1 MLSLD
6 KLSIK
11 GFKSFVEPTDFE
23 VKNGLTGI
31 VGPNG
36 CGKSNIVEAIR
47 FGLGEVSAKQLRGKE
62 IDDLIFNGTDTRPS
76 WNLAE
81 VGLFINLDGS
91 ELENKYQSKQIE
103 ISRKIHRGE
112 GSSSYINGKEVRL
125 KDIQLLFADAS
136 TSARSTSIVSQ
147 GRIGAITQAKPED
160 RKMVLEEAAG
170 ILGLQSRR
178 HDSELRLKGAN
189 NNLLRVEDVIKTY
202 EEQLAVLKKQ
212 SKEAERFRNIS
223 SLIKNAEASVFYV
236 KRNNLQK
243 IIKTLNE
250 DKNKIQIRLAEF
262 QGDVSLKD
270 QAYEDLK
277 VRIPPMREK
286 SYSLNSE
293 LERLN
298 MTVDNLKQEELR
310 FEEHKVN
317 LEHRVNQLE
326 TDLGVEDQQHK
337 ETNIKI
343 TEINKEIEELS
354 SKDFDS
360 VSDNNIGQSDKSLL
374 NNISFDK
381 KYENAVAAIFGKEL
395 LASLDKDEVFYWTEN
410 ILNVQNASFSFECK
424 LASDL
429 IKSPQRIINKL
440 NNVAI
445 VENKVEGHENHKN
458 LKVGQ
463 AIVDIEGNLWRWDG
477 LFISSS
483 YESNISSILSELKE
497 KRLNDLKKQ
506 VVEWQRILEI
516 TDQKIHDLKERI
528 KTAKEELEISQNNPG
543 DIDSK
548 RQFLLNK
555 IKELDEE
562 KKLFDNQLQEQENL
576 LETLSKD
583 LRNKEQN
590 YSVVK
595 EELIRKE
602 SEISNYT
609 NNLNQLA
616 LSCREK
622 INVDLMNLENE
633 IEKFKKDEELESAE
647 KRVIRLVSE
656 RERIGAVNLLAEDE
670 YSKLREKVNETIKD
684 KNEIQESIEKLH
696 EAINKIN
703 KEGVSRLRDAFK
715 IVNENFERLFTKL
728 FGGGKAYLKLI
739 QNDEDPLNSG
749 LEIFASP
756 PGKKM
761 QNITLLSGG
770 EQALTAISLLFAVFI
785 ANPSPFCILDEVDAP
800 LDDNNV
806 DRFCS
811 MVEEIQ
817 KKVQTKFI
825 VITHNRMTM
834 SRVDR
839 LYGVTMPEEGVS
851 QIVSVELEEA
861 VKFAADAE

>member
-23 VKNGLTGI
+23 IKNGLTGI

-62 IDDLIFNGTDTRPS
+62 IDDLIFNGTDNRPS
-76 WNLAE
+76 WNIAE
-81 VGLFINLDGS
+81 VGLFVNIEGS
-91 ELENKYQSKQIE
+91 DLENKFESKQLE
-103 ISRKIHRGE
+103 IARKIWRGE
-112 GSSSYINGKEVRL
+112 GTNSFINGKEVRL

-178 HDSELRLKGAN
+178 HDAELRLKGAN
-189 NNLLRVEDVIKTY
+189 NNLLRVEDVIETY
-202 EEQLAVLKKQ
+202 EEQLAILKKQ
-212 SKEAERFRNIS
+212 AKEAERFRNIS
-223 SLIKNAEASVFYV
+223 TLIKNAEASVFFV
-236 KRNNLQK
+236 KRNDLQL
-243 IIKTLNE
+243 IIEKLNE
-250 DKNKIQIRLAEF
+250 EKDKIKIKLADF
-262 QGDVSLKD
+262 QGDVSIQD

-277 VRIPPMREK
+277 VKIPPMREK

-293 LERLN
+293 LDRLN
-298 MTVDNLKQEELR
+298 MTVENLKQEELR
-310 FEEHKVN
+310 FEEHKIN
-317 LEHRVNQLE
+317 LEHRVKQLNQ
-326 TDLGVEDQQHK
+326 DLQIEQKQFED
-337 ETNIKI
+337 TNNKIKTI
-343 TEINKEIEELS
+343 KKDIEDLS
-354 SKDFDS
+354 SKEFEAENR
-360 VSDNNIGQSDKSLL
+360 DNPINQSDKSLL

-395 LASLDKDEVFYWTEN
+395 LASLEPDDIYYWSEHLGEN
-410 ILNVQNASFSFECK
+410 VTKKFNFNCE
-424 LASDL
+424 LASNV
-429 IKSPQRIINKL
+429 IKAPNQVINKL
-440 NNVAI
+440 ENVAI
-445 VENKVEGHENHKN
+445 VSTKKEGTENHSKIDI
-458 LKVGQ
+458 GQ
-463 AIVDIEGNLWRWDG
+463 AIVDLEGNLWRWDG

-483 YESNISSILSELKE
+483 YEANISTILSELKE

-506 VVEWQRILEI
+506 IIEWERILEV
-516 TDQKIHDLKERI
+516 TNQKTEDLNQRI
-528 KTAKEELEISQNNPG
+528 KTTKEELEVSENNPG

-555 IKELDEE
+555 INQLDGE
-562 KKLFDNQLQEQENL
+562 KKLFDNELQEQENL
-576 LETLSKD
+576 LEKLSKE
-583 LRNKEQN
+583 LRSKEQN

-602 SEISNYT
+602 SEISNYS
-609 NNLNQLA
+609 NNLAQLTQ
-616 LSCREK
+616 SCREK
-622 INVDLMNLENE
+622 INVDLLNLENE
-633 IEKFKKDEELESAE
+633 VEKFKKDEDLETAE
-647 KRVIRLVSE
+647 KRVLRLNAE

-670 YSKLREKVNETIKD
+670 YVKLREKVDETIKD

-703 KEGVSRLRDAFK
+703 KEGVTRLKDAFK

-770 EQALTAISLLFAVFI
+770 EQALTAISLLFAVFM

-811 MVEEIQ
+811 MVEEISE
-817 KKVQTKFI
+817 KVQTKFI
-825 VITHNRMTM
+825 IITHNRMTM

-839 LYGVTMPEEGVS
+839 LYGVTMPEEGIS

-861 VKFAADAE
+861 VKYAE

>member
-23 VKNGLTGI
+23 IKNGLTGI

-36 CGKSNIVEAIR
+36 CGKSNIVEAVR

-62 IDDLIFNGTDTRPS
+62 IDDLIFNGTDSRPS
-76 WNLAE
+76 WNIAE
-81 VGLFINLDGS
+81 VGLFVNIEGS
-91 ELENKYQSKQIE
+91 DLENKFESKQLE
-103 ISRKIHRGE
+103 IARKIWRGE
-112 GSSSYINGKEVRL
+112 GTNSFINGKEVRL

-178 HDSELRLKGAN
+178 HDAELRLKGAN
-189 NNLLRVEDVIKTY
+189 NNLLRVEDVIETY
-202 EEQLAVLKKQ
+202 EEQLAILKKQ
-212 SKEAERFRNIS
+212 AKEAERFRNIS
-223 SLIKNAEASVFYV
+223 TLIKNAEASVFFV
-236 KRNNLQK
+236 KRNDLQL
-243 IIKTLNE
+243 IIEKLNE
-250 DKNKIQIRLAEF
+250 EKDKIKIKLADF
-262 QGDVSLKD
+262 QGDVSIQD

-277 VRIPPMREK
+277 VKIPPMREK

-293 LERLN
+293 LDRLN
-298 MTVDNLKQEELR
+298 MTVENLKQEELR
-310 FEEHKVN
+310 FEEHKIN
-317 LEHRVNQLE
+317 LEHRVKQLNQ
-326 TDLGVEDQQHK
+326 DLQIEQKQFED
-337 ETNIKI
+337 TNNKIKTI
-343 TEINKEIEELS
+343 KKDIEDLS
-354 SKDFDS
+354 SKKFEAENR
-360 VSDNNIGQSDKSLL
+360 DNPINQSDKSLL

-395 LASLDKDEVFYWTEN
+395 LASLEPDDIYYWSEYLGEN
-410 ILNVQNASFSFECK
+410 VTKKFNFNCE
-424 LASDL
+424 LASNV
-429 IKSPQRIINKL
+429 IKAPNQVINKL
-440 NNVAI
+440 ENVAI
-445 VENKVEGHENHKN
+445 VSTKKEGTENHSKIDI
-458 LKVGQ
+458 GQ
-463 AIVDIEGNLWRWDG
+463 AIVDLEGNLWRWDG

-483 YESNISSILSELKE
+483 YEANISTILSELKE

-506 VVEWQRILEI
+506 IIEWERILEV
-516 TDQKIHDLKERI
+516 TNQKTEDLNQRI
-528 KTAKEELEISQNNPG
+528 KTTKEELEVSENNPG

-555 IKELDEE
+555 INQLDGE
-562 KKLFDNQLQEQENL
+562 KKLFDNELQEQENL
-576 LETLSKD
+576 LEKLSKD
-583 LRNKEQN
+583 LRSKEQN

-602 SEISNYT
+602 SEISNYS
-609 NNLNQLA
+609 NNLAQLTQ
-616 LSCREK
+616 SCREK
-622 INVDLMNLENE
+622 INVDLLNLENE
-633 IEKFKKDEELESAE
+633 VEKFKKDEDLETAE
-647 KRVIRLVSE
+647 KRVSRLNAE

-670 YSKLREKVNETIKD
+670 YVKLREKVDETIKD

-703 KEGVSRLRDAFK
+703 KEGVTRLKDAFK

-770 EQALTAISLLFAVFI
+770 EQALTAISLLFAVFM

-811 MVEEIQ
+811 MVEEISE
-817 KKVQTKFI
+817 KVQTKFI
-825 VITHNRMTM
+825 IITHNRMTM

-839 LYGVTMPEEGVS
+839 LYGVTMPEEGIS

-861 VKFAADAE
+861 VKYAE

>member
-6 KLSIK
+6 KLLIK
-11 GFKSFVEPTDFE
+11 GFKSFVEPTEFE
-23 VKNGLTGI
+23 VKSGLTGI

-62 IDDLIFNGTDTRPS
+62 IDDLIFNGTDSRPS

-81 VGLFINLDGS
+81 VGLFVNLEGS
-91 ELENKYQSKQIE
+91 DLENKFQSKQLD
-103 ISRKIHRGE
+103 ISRKIYRGE
-112 GSSSYINGKEVRL
+112 GSSSFINGKEVRL

-178 HDSELRLKGAN
+178 HDSELRLKAAN
-189 NNLLRVEDVIKTY
+189 NNLLRVEDVISTY
-202 EEQLAVLKKQ
+202 EEQLSILKKQ

-223 SLIKNAEASVFYV
+223 TLIKNAEASVFFV
-236 KRNNLQK
+236 KRNVIQNTIESLEQEK
-243 IIKTLNE
+243 RTIEIK
-250 DKNKIQIRLAEF
+250 LAKF
-262 QGDVSLKD
+262 QGDVSSQD

-277 VRIPPMREK
+277 VKIPPMREK

-298 MTVDNLKQEELR
+298 MTVENLKQEELR
-310 FEEHKVN
+310 FEEHKTN
-317 LEHRVNQLE
+317 LERRVEQLE
-326 TDLGVEDQQHK
+326 NDLSIEKKQYDETDK
-337 ETNIKI
+337 KI
-343 TEINKEIEELS
+343 NEINKEIEDLS
-354 SKDFDS
+354 SKDFEKSNDKS
-360 VSDNNIGQSDKSLL
+360 VGQSDRSLI

-381 KYENAVAAIFGKEL
+381 KYENVVAAIFGKEL
-395 LASLDKDEVFYWTEN
+395 LASLDKDDIFYWS
-410 ILNVQNASFSFECK
+410 NVIGETPSSSFSFKCE
-424 LASDL
+424 LASKA
-429 IKSPQRIINKL
+429 IKAPDRVLNKL
-440 NNVAI
+440 NNIAI
-445 VENKVEGHENHKN
+445 VEKEEEGYANHQSLN
-458 LKVGQ
+458 PGQ
-463 AIVDIEGNLWRWDG
+463 AIVDLDGNLWRWDG
-477 LFISSS
+477 LFISSA
-483 YESNISSILSELKE
+483 YEANISSILAELKE
-497 KRLNDLKKQ
+497 KRLNDLKNQ
-506 VVEWQRILEI
+506 QIEWQRILEL
-516 TDQKIHDLKERI
+516 TNQKLIDLNDRI
-528 KTAKEELEISQNNPG
+528 KTAKEELEISETNPG

-555 IKELDEE
+555 INVLENE
-562 KKLFDNQLQEQENL
+562 KKLYDNELQEKENL
-576 LETLSKD
+576 LEELSKE

-590 YSVVK
+590 FSIVK

-609 NNLNQLA
+609 HNLNQLIQ
-616 LSCREK
+616 LCREK
-622 INVDLMNLENE
+622 INVDLLNLENE
-633 IEKFKKDEELESAE
+633 VEKFKKDEDLETAE
-647 KRVIRLVSE
+647 KRVLRLVAE

-670 YSKLREKVNETIKD
+670 YTKLREKVDETIKD

-696 EAINKIN
+696 DAINKIN
-703 KEGVSRLRDAFK
+703 KEGVSRLKDAFHV
-715 IVNENFERLFTKL
+715 VNENFERLFTKL

-811 MVEEIQ
+811 MVEEISQ
-817 KKVQTKFI
+817 KVLTKFI
-825 VITHNRMTM
+825 IITHNRMTM

-861 VKFAADAE
+861 IQYAE

>member
-11 GFKSFVEPTDFE
+11 GFKSFVEPTEFE
-23 VKNGLTGI
+23 IKTGLTGI

-62 IDDLIFNGTDTRPS
+62 IDDLIFNGTDNRPS

-81 VGLFINLDGS
+81 VGLFVNIDGS
-91 ELENKYQSKQIE
+91 DLENKFESKSLE
-103 ISRKIHRGE
+103 IARKIWRGE
-112 GSSSYINGKEVRL
+112 GTNSYINGKEVRL

-178 HDSELRLKGAN
+178 HDSELRLKAAT

-223 SLIKNAEASVFYV
+223 TLIKNAEASVFFV
-236 KRNNLQK
+236 KRNQIQTILQK
-243 IIKTLNE
+243 LENEKNEIKI
-250 DKNKIQIRLAEF
+250 KLADF
-262 QGDVSLKD
+262 QGDVSSQD
-270 QAYEDLK
+270 QAFEDLK
-277 VRIPPMREK
+277 VKIPPMREK

-293 LERLN
+293 LDRLN
-298 MTVDNLKQEELR
+298 MTVENLKQEELR
-310 FEEHKVN
+310 FEEHKTN
-317 LEHRVNQLE
+317 LEHRVKQLQQ
-326 TDLGVEDQQHK
+326 DLEVENKQNNDTKAKIQ
-337 ETNIKI
+337 EITN
-343 TEINKEIEELS
+343 EINDLS

-360 VSDNNIGQSDKSLL
+360 NPEKTIGQSDRSLL
-374 NNISFDK
+374 NNISFEK
-381 KYENAVAAIFGKEL
+381 EYENSVAAIFGKEL
-395 LASLDKDEVFYWTEN
+395 LASLDKDEVFYWSEN
-410 ILNVQNASFSFECK
+410 IVKEVKSSFDFPCIVASEI
-424 LASDL
+424 
-429 IKSPQRIINKL
+429 IKAPDRISNKL
-440 NNVAI
+440 KNVAI
-445 VENKVEGHENHKN
+445 IEDLSKGYEFHKN
-458 LKVGQ
+458 LKPGQ
-463 AIVDIEGNLWRWDG
+463 AIVDKEGNLWRWDG
-477 LFISSS
+477 LFVSSS
-483 YESNISSILSELKE
+483 YEANISSILSELKE

-506 VVEWQRILEI
+506 ILEWERISEI
-516 TDQKIHDLKERI
+516 TVQKINDLNDRI
-528 KTAKEELEISQNNPG
+528 KTAKEELDISQNNPG

-555 IKELDEE
+555 IKELEEE
-562 KKLFDNQLQEQENL
+562 KKLFDNELQEKENL
-576 LETLSKD
+576 LEQLSKE

-590 YSVVK
+590 FSVVK
-595 EELIRKE
+595 EDLIRKE
-602 SEISNYT
+602 SEISNFN
-609 NNLNQLA
+609 NNLQQLIN
-616 LSCREK
+616 LCREK
-622 INVDLMNLENE
+622 INVDLLNLENE
-633 IEKFKKDEELESAE
+633 IEKLKKDEDLETAE
-647 KRVIRLVSE
+647 KRVMRLVAE

-670 YSKLREKVNETIKD
+670 YTKLREKVNDTIKD

-696 EAINKIN
+696 DAINKIN
-703 KEGVSRLRDAFK
+703 KEGVSRLRDAFQ

-728 FGGGKAYLKLI
+728 FGGGKAYLKLV

-811 MVEEIQ
+811 MVEEISQ
-817 KKVQTKFI
+817 KVQTKFI
-825 VITHNRMTM
+825 IITHNRMTM

-861 VKFAADAE
+861 IQYAE

>member
-11 GFKSFVEPTDFE
+11 GFKSFVEPTEFE
-23 VKNGLTGI
+23 IKSGLTGI

-62 IDDLIFNGTDTRPS
+62 IDDLIFNGTDNRPS

-81 VGLFINLDGS
+81 VGLFVNIDGS
-91 ELENKYQSKQIE
+91 DLENKFESKSLE
-103 ISRKIHRGE
+103 IARKIWRGE
-112 GSSSYINGKEVRL
+112 GTNSYINGKEVRL

-178 HDSELRLKGAN
+178 HDSELRLKAAT

-202 EEQLAVLKKQ
+202 EEQLAILKKQ

-223 SLIKNAEASVFYV
+223 TLIKNAEASVFFV
-236 KRNNLQK
+236 KRNQIQTILQK
-243 IIKTLNE
+243 LENEKNEIKI
-250 DKNKIQIRLAEF
+250 KLADF
-262 QGDVSLKD
+262 QGDVSSQD
-270 QAYEDLK
+270 QAFEDLK
-277 VRIPPMREK
+277 VKIPPMREK

-293 LERLN
+293 LDRLN
-298 MTVDNLKQEELR
+298 MTVENLKQEELR
-310 FEEHKVN
+310 FEEHKTN
-317 LEHRVNQLE
+317 LEHRVKQLQQ
-326 TDLGVEDQQHK
+326 DLEVENKQNNDTKAKIQ
-337 ETNIKI
+337 EITN
-343 TEINKEIEELS
+343 EINDLS

-360 VSDNNIGQSDKSLL
+360 NPEKTIGQSDRSLL
-374 NNISFDK
+374 NNISFEK
-381 KYENAVAAIFGKEL
+381 EYENSVAAIFGKEL
-395 LASLDKDEVFYWTEN
+395 LASLDKDEVFYWSEN
-410 ILNVQNASFSFECK
+410 IVEEVKSSFDFPCIVASEI
-424 LASDL
+424 
-429 IKSPQRIINKL
+429 IKAPDRISNKL
-440 NNVAI
+440 KNVAI
-445 VENKVEGHENHKN
+445 IEDLSKGYEFHKN
-458 LKVGQ
+458 LKPGQ
-463 AIVDIEGNLWRWDG
+463 AIVDKEGNLWRWDG
-477 LFISSS
+477 LFVSSS
-483 YESNISSILSELKE
+483 YEANISSILSELKE

-506 VVEWQRILEI
+506 ILEWERISEI
-516 TDQKIHDLKERI
+516 TVQKINDLNDRI
-528 KTAKEELEISQNNPG
+528 KTAKEELDISQNNPG

-555 IKELDEE
+555 IKELEEE
-562 KKLFDNQLQEQENL
+562 KKLFDNELQEKENL
-576 LETLSKD
+576 LEQLSKE

-590 YSVVK
+590 FSVVK
-595 EELIRKE
+595 EDLIRKE
-602 SEISNYT
+602 SEISNFN
-609 NNLNQLA
+609 NNLQQLIN
-616 LSCREK
+616 LCREK
-622 INVDLMNLENE
+622 INVDLLNLENE
-633 IEKFKKDEELESAE
+633 IEKLKKDEDLETAE
-647 KRVIRLVSE
+647 KRVMRLVAE

-670 YSKLREKVNETIKD
+670 YTKLREKVNDTIKD

-696 EAINKIN
+696 DAINKIN
-703 KEGVSRLRDAFK
+703 KEGVSRLRDAFQ

-728 FGGGKAYLKLI
+728 FGGGKAYLKLV

-811 MVEEIQ
+811 MVEEISQ
-817 KKVQTKFI
+817 KVQTKFI
-825 VITHNRMTM
+825 IITHNRMTM

-861 VKFAADAE
+861 IQYAE

>member
-23 VKNGLTGI
+23 IKNGLTGI

-62 IDDLIFNGTDTRPS
+62 IDDLIFNGTDNRPS
-76 WNLAE
+76 WNIAE
-81 VGLFINLDGS
+81 VGLFVNIEGS
-91 ELENKYQSKQIE
+91 DLENKFESKQLE
-103 ISRKIHRGE
+103 IARKIWRGE
-112 GSSSYINGKEVRL
+112 GTNSFINGKEVRL

-178 HDSELRLKGAN
+178 HDAELRLKGAN
-189 NNLLRVEDVIKTY
+189 NNLLRVEDVIETY
-202 EEQLAVLKKQ
+202 EEQLAILKKQ
-212 SKEAERFRNIS
+212 AKEAERFRNIS
-223 SLIKNAEASVFYV
+223 TLIKNAEASVFFV
-236 KRNNLQK
+236 KRNDLQL
-243 IIKTLNE
+243 IIEKLNE
-250 DKNKIQIRLAEF
+250 EKDKIKIKLADF
-262 QGDVSLKD
+262 QGDVSIQD

-277 VRIPPMREK
+277 VKIPPMREK

-293 LERLN
+293 LDRLN
-298 MTVDNLKQEELR
+298 MTVENLKQEELR
-310 FEEHKVN
+310 FEEHKIN
-317 LEHRVNQLE
+317 LEHRVKQLNQ
-326 TDLGVEDQQHK
+326 DLQIEQKQFED
-337 ETNIKI
+337 TNNKIKTI
-343 TEINKEIEELS
+343 KKDIEDLS
-354 SKDFDS
+354 SKEFEAENR
-360 VSDNNIGQSDKSLL
+360 DNPINQSDKSLL

-395 LASLDKDEVFYWTEN
+395 LASLEPDDIYYWSEYLGEN
-410 ILNVQNASFSFECK
+410 VTKKFNFNCE
-424 LASDL
+424 LASNV
-429 IKSPQRIINKL
+429 IKAPNQVINKL
-440 NNVAI
+440 ENVAI
-445 VENKVEGHENHKN
+445 VSTKKEGTENHSKIDI
-458 LKVGQ
+458 GQ
-463 AIVDIEGNLWRWDG
+463 AIVDLEGNLWRWDG

-483 YESNISSILSELKE
+483 YEANISTILSELKE

-506 VVEWQRILEI
+506 IIEWERILEV
-516 TDQKIHDLKERI
+516 TNQKTEDLNQRI
-528 KTAKEELEISQNNPG
+528 KTTKEELEVSENNPG

-555 IKELDEE
+555 INQLDGE
-562 KKLFDNQLQEQENL
+562 KKLYDNELQEQENL
-576 LETLSKD
+576 LEKLSKE
-583 LRNKEQN
+583 LRSKEQN

-602 SEISNYT
+602 SEISNYS
-609 NNLNQLA
+609 NNLAQLTQ
-616 LSCREK
+616 SCREK
-622 INVDLMNLENE
+622 INVDLLNLENE
-633 IEKFKKDEELESAE
+633 VEKFKKDEDLETAE
-647 KRVIRLVSE
+647 KRVSRLNAE

-670 YSKLREKVNETIKD
+670 YVKLREKVDETIKD

-703 KEGVSRLRDAFK
+703 KEGVTRLKDAFK

-770 EQALTAISLLFAVFI
+770 EQALTAISLLFAVFM

-811 MVEEIQ
+811 MVEEISE
-817 KKVQTKFI
+817 KVQTKFI
-825 VITHNRMTM
+825 IITHNRMTM

-839 LYGVTMPEEGVS
+839 LYGVTMPEEGIS

-861 VKFAADAE
+861 VKYAE

>member
-23 VKNGLTGI
+23 IKNGLTGI

-62 IDDLIFNGTDTRPS
+62 IDDLIFNGTDSRPS
-76 WNLAE
+76 WNIAE
-81 VGLFINLDGS
+81 VGLFVNIEGS
-91 ELENKYQSKQIE
+91 DLENKFESKQLE
-103 ISRKIHRGE
+103 IARKIWRGE
-112 GSSSYINGKEVRL
+112 GTNSFINGKEVRL

-178 HDSELRLKGAN
+178 HDAELRLKGAN
-189 NNLLRVEDVIKTY
+189 NNLLRVEDVIETY
-202 EEQLAVLKKQ
+202 EEQLAILKKQ
-212 SKEAERFRNIS
+212 AKEAERFRNIS
-223 SLIKNAEASVFYV
+223 TLIKNAEASVFFV
-236 KRNNLQK
+236 KRNDLQL
-243 IIKTLNE
+243 IIEKLNE
-250 DKNKIQIRLAEF
+250 EKDKIKIKIADF
-262 QGDVSLKD
+262 QGDVSIQD

-277 VRIPPMREK
+277 VKIPPMREK

-293 LERLN
+293 LDRLN
-298 MTVDNLKQEELR
+298 MTVENLKQEELR
-310 FEEHKVN
+310 FEEHKIN
-317 LEHRVNQLE
+317 LEHRVKQLNQ
-326 TDLGVEDQQHK
+326 DLQIEQKQFED
-337 ETNIKI
+337 TNNKIKTI
-343 TEINKEIEELS
+343 KKDIEDLS
-354 SKDFDS
+354 SKEFEAENR
-360 VSDNNIGQSDKSLL
+360 DNPINQSDKSLL

-395 LASLDKDEVFYWTEN
+395 LASLEPDDIYYWSEYLGEN
-410 ILNVQNASFSFECK
+410 VTKKFNFNCE
-424 LASDL
+424 LASNV
-429 IKSPQRIINKL
+429 IKAPNQVINKL
-440 NNVAI
+440 ENVAI
-445 VENKVEGHENHKN
+445 VSTKKEGTENHSN
-458 LKVGQ
+458 IDVGQ
-463 AIVDIEGNLWRWDG
+463 AIVDLEGNLWRWDG

-483 YESNISSILSELKE
+483 YEANISTILSELKE

-506 VVEWQRILEI
+506 IIEWERILEV
-516 TDQKIHDLKERI
+516 TNQKTEDLNQRI
-528 KTAKEELEISQNNPG
+528 KTTKEELEVSENNPG

-555 IKELDEE
+555 INQLDGE
-562 KKLFDNQLQEQENL
+562 KKLFDNELQEQENL
-576 LETLSKD
+576 LEKLSKE
-583 LRNKEQN
+583 LRSKEQN

-602 SEISNYT
+602 SEISNYS
-609 NNLNQLA
+609 NNLAQLTQ
-616 LSCREK
+616 SCREK
-622 INVDLMNLENE
+622 INVDLLNLENE
-633 IEKFKKDEELESAE
+633 VEKFKKDEDLETAE
-647 KRVIRLVSE
+647 KRVLRLNAE

-670 YSKLREKVNETIKD
+670 YVKLREKVDETIKD

-703 KEGVSRLRDAFK
+703 KEGVTRLKDAFK

-770 EQALTAISLLFAVFI
+770 EQALTAISLLFAVFM

-811 MVEEIQ
+811 MVEEISE
-817 KKVQTKFI
+817 KVQTKFI
-825 VITHNRMTM
+825 IITHNRMTM

-839 LYGVTMPEEGVS
+839 LYGVTMPEEGIS

-861 VKFAADAE
+861 VKYAE

>member
-11 GFKSFVEPTDFE
+11 GFKSFVEPTEFE
-23 VKNGLTGI
+23 IKTGLTGI

-62 IDDLIFNGTDTRPS
+62 IDDLIFNGTDNRPS

-81 VGLFINLDGS
+81 VGLFVNIDGS
-91 ELENKYQSKQIE
+91 DLENKFESKSLE
-103 ISRKIHRGE
+103 IARKIWRGE
-112 GSSSYINGKEVRL
+112 GTNSYINGKEVRL

-178 HDSELRLKGAN
+178 HDSELRLKAAT

-223 SLIKNAEASVFYV
+223 TLIKNAEASVFFV
-236 KRNNLQK
+236 KRNQIQTILQK
-243 IIKTLNE
+243 LENEKNEIKI
-250 DKNKIQIRLAEF
+250 KLADF
-262 QGDVSLKD
+262 QGDVSSQD
-270 QAYEDLK
+270 QAFEDLK
-277 VRIPPMREK
+277 VKIPPMREK

-293 LERLN
+293 LDRLN
-298 MTVDNLKQEELR
+298 MTVENLKQEELR
-310 FEEHKVN
+310 FEEHKTN
-317 LEHRVNQLE
+317 LEHRVKQLQQ
-326 TDLGVEDQQHK
+326 DLEVENKQNNDTKAKIQ
-337 ETNIKI
+337 EITN
-343 TEINKEIEELS
+343 EINDLS

-360 VSDNNIGQSDKSLL
+360 NPEKTIGQSDRSLL
-374 NNISFDK
+374 NNISFEK
-381 KYENAVAAIFGKEL
+381 EYENSVAAIFGKEL
-395 LASLDKDEVFYWTEN
+395 LASLDKDEVFYWSEN
-410 ILNVQNASFSFECK
+410 TVEEVKSSFNFPCIVASEI
-424 LASDL
+424 
-429 IKSPQRIINKL
+429 IKAPDRISNKL
-440 NNVAI
+440 KNVAI
-445 VENKVEGHENHKN
+445 IEDLSKGYEFHKN
-458 LKVGQ
+458 LKPGQ
-463 AIVDIEGNLWRWDG
+463 AIVDKEGNLWRWDG
-477 LFISSS
+477 LFVSSS
-483 YESNISSILSELKE
+483 YEANISSILSELKE

-506 VVEWQRILEI
+506 ILEWERISEI
-516 TDQKIHDLKERI
+516 TVQKINDLNDRI
-528 KTAKEELEISQNNPG
+528 KTAKEELDISQNNPG

-555 IKELDEE
+555 IKELEEE
-562 KKLFDNQLQEQENL
+562 KKLFDNELQEKENL
-576 LETLSKD
+576 LEQLSKE

-590 YSVVK
+590 FSVVK
-595 EELIRKE
+595 EDLIRKE
-602 SEISNYT
+602 SEISNFN
-609 NNLNQLA
+609 NNLQQLIN
-616 LSCREK
+616 SCREK
-622 INVDLMNLENE
+622 INVDLLNLENE
-633 IEKFKKDEELESAE
+633 IEKLKKDEDLETAE
-647 KRVIRLVSE
+647 KRVMRLVAE

-670 YSKLREKVNETIKD
+670 YTKLREKVNDTIKD

-696 EAINKIN
+696 DAINKIN
-703 KEGVSRLRDAFK
+703 KEGVSRLRDAFQ

-728 FGGGKAYLKLI
+728 FGGGKAYLKLV

-811 MVEEIQ
+811 MVEEISQ
-817 KKVQTKFI
+817 KVQTKFI
-825 VITHNRMTM
+825 IITHNRMTM

-861 VKFAADAE
+861 IQYAE

>member
-23 VKNGLTGI
+23 IKNGLTGI

-62 IDDLIFNGTDTRPS
+62 IDDLIFNGTDNRPS
-76 WNLAE
+76 WNIAE
-81 VGLFINLDGS
+81 VGLFVNIEGS
-91 ELENKYQSKQIE
+91 DLENKFESKQLE
-103 ISRKIHRGE
+103 IARKIWRGE
-112 GSSSYINGKEVRL
+112 GTNSFINGKEVRL

-178 HDSELRLKGAN
+178 HDAELRLKGAN
-189 NNLLRVEDVIKTY
+189 NNLLRVEDVIETY
-202 EEQLAVLKKQ
+202 EEQLAILKKQ
-212 SKEAERFRNIS
+212 AKEAERFRNIS
-223 SLIKNAEASVFYV
+223 TLIKNAEASVFFV
-236 KRNNLQK
+236 KRNELQL
-243 IIKTLNE
+243 IIKKLNE
-250 DKNKIQIRLAEF
+250 EKDKIKIKLADF
-262 QGDVSLKD
+262 QGDVSIQD

-277 VRIPPMREK
+277 VKIPPMREK

-293 LERLN
+293 LDRLN
-298 MTVDNLKQEELR
+298 MTVENLKQEELR
-310 FEEHKVN
+310 FEEHKIN
-317 LEHRVNQLE
+317 LEHRVKQLNQ
-326 TDLGVEDQQHK
+326 DLQIEQKQFED
-337 ETNIKI
+337 TNNKIKTI
-343 TEINKEIEELS
+343 KKDIEDLS
-354 SKDFDS
+354 SKEFEAENR
-360 VSDNNIGQSDKSLL
+360 DNPINQSDKSLL

-395 LASLDKDEVFYWTEN
+395 LASLEPDDIYYWSEYLGEN
-410 ILNVQNASFSFECK
+410 VTKKFNFNCE
-424 LASDL
+424 LASNV
-429 IKSPQRIINKL
+429 IKAPNQVINKL
-440 NNVAI
+440 ENVAI
-445 VENKVEGHENHKN
+445 VSTKKEGTENHSKIDI
-458 LKVGQ
+458 GQ
-463 AIVDIEGNLWRWDG
+463 AIVDLEGNLWRWDG

-483 YESNISSILSELKE
+483 YEANISTILSELKE

-506 VVEWQRILEI
+506 IIEWERILEV
-516 TDQKIHDLKERI
+516 TNQKTEDLNQRI
-528 KTAKEELEISQNNPG
+528 KTTKEELEVSENNPG

-555 IKELDEE
+555 INQLDGE
-562 KKLFDNQLQEQENL
+562 KKLFDNELQEQENL
-576 LETLSKD
+576 LEKLSKE
-583 LRNKEQN
+583 LRSKEQN

-602 SEISNYT
+602 SEISNYS
-609 NNLNQLA
+609 NNLAQLTQ
-616 LSCREK
+616 SCREK
-622 INVDLMNLENE
+622 INVDLLNLENE
-633 IEKFKKDEELESAE
+633 VEKFKKDEDLETAE
-647 KRVIRLVSE
+647 KRVSRLNAE

-670 YSKLREKVNETIKD
+670 YVKLREKVDETIKD

-703 KEGVSRLRDAFK
+703 KEGVTRLKDAFK

-770 EQALTAISLLFAVFI
+770 EQALTAISLLFAVFM

-811 MVEEIQ
+811 MVEEISE
-817 KKVQTKFI
+817 KVQTKFI
-825 VITHNRMTM
+825 IITHNRMTM

-839 LYGVTMPEEGVS
+839 LYGVTMPEEGIS

-861 VKFAADAE
+861 VKYAE

>member
-11 GFKSFVEPTDFE
+11 GFKSFVEPTEFE
-23 VKNGLTGI
+23 IKSGLTGI

-62 IDDLIFNGTDTRPS
+62 IDDLIFNGTDNRPS

-81 VGLFINLDGS
+81 VGLFVNIDGTD
-91 ELENKYQSKQIE
+91 LENKFESKSLE
-103 ISRKIHRGE
+103 IARKIWRGE
-112 GSSSYINGKEVRL
+112 GTNSYINGKEVRL

-178 HDSELRLKGAN
+178 HDSELRLKAAT
-189 NNLLRVEDVIKTY
+189 NNLLRVEDVIQTY
-202 EEQLAVLKKQ
+202 EEQLAILKKQ
-212 SKEAERFRNIS
+212 SKEAERFRSIS
-223 SLIKNAEASVFYV
+223 TLIKNAEASVFYV
-236 KRNNLQK
+236 KRNQIQATLQNL
-243 IIKTLNE
+243 E
-250 DKNKIQIRLAEF
+250 DEKNKIKIKLADY
-262 QGDVSLKD
+262 QGDVSSQD
-270 QAYEDLK
+270 QAFEDLK
-277 VRIPPMREK
+277 VKIPPMREK

-293 LERLN
+293 LDRLN
-298 MTVDNLKQEELR
+298 MTVENLKQEELR
-310 FEEHKVN
+310 FEEHKTN
-317 LEHRVNQLE
+317 LEHRVKQLQKDLE
-326 TDLGVEDQQHK
+326 VENKQNNDTKSKIQEITD
-337 ETNIKI
+337 
-343 TEINKEIEELS
+343 EINDLS
-354 SKDFDS
+354 STDFDS
-360 VSDNNIGQSDKSLL
+360 NPKKTIGKTDRSLL
-374 NNISFDK
+374 NNISFEK
-381 KYENAVAAIFGKEL
+381 EYENSVAAIFGKEL
-395 LASLDKDEVFYWTEN
+395 LASLDKDEVFYWSEN
-410 ILNVQNASFSFECK
+410 IDQEISASFDFPCK
-424 LASDL
+424 VASKI
-429 IKSPQRIINKL
+429 IKAPNRITNKL

-445 VENKVEGHENHKN
+445 IEDSSKGNEFHKH
-458 LKVGQ
+458 LKPGQ
-463 AIVDIEGNLWRWDG
+463 AIVDKEGNLWRWDG
-477 LFISSS
+477 LFVSSS

-506 VVEWQRILEI
+506 IKEWERISEI
-516 TDQKIHDLKERI
+516 TVQKINDLNERI
-528 KTAKEELEISQNNPG
+528 KTATEELDISQNNPG

-555 IKELDEE
+555 IKELEEE
-562 KKLFDNQLQEQENL
+562 KKLFDNELQEKENL
-576 LETLSKD
+576 LDQLSKE

-590 YSVVK
+590 FSVVK
-595 EELIRKE
+595 EDLIRKE
-602 SEISNYT
+602 SEISNFN
-609 NNLNQLA
+609 NNLQQLA
-616 LSCREK
+616 NSCREK
-622 INVDLMNLENE
+622 INVDLLNLENE
-633 IEKFKKDEELESAE
+633 IEKLKKDEDLETAE
-647 KRVIRLVSE
+647 KRVMRLVTE

-670 YSKLREKVNETIKD
+670 YTKLREKVNDTIKD

-696 EAINKIN
+696 DAINKIN
-703 KEGVSRLRDAFK
+703 KEGVLRLRDAFQ

-728 FGGGKAYLKLI
+728 FGGGKAHLKLI
-739 QNDEDPLNSG
+739 QDDEDPLNSG

-811 MVEEIQ
+811 MVEEISE
-817 KKVQTKFI
+817 KVQTKFI
-825 VITHNRMTM
+825 IITHNRMTM

-861 VKFAADAE
+861 AKYAE

>member
-23 VKNGLTGI
+23 IKNGLTGI

-36 CGKSNIVEAIR
+36 CGKSNIVEAVR

-62 IDDLIFNGTDTRPS
+62 IDDLIFNGTDSRPS
-76 WNLAE
+76 WNIAE
-81 VGLFINLDGS
+81 VGLFVNIEGS
-91 ELENKYQSKQIE
+91 DLENKFESKQLE
-103 ISRKIHRGE
+103 IARKIWRGE
-112 GSSSYINGKEVRL
+112 GTNSFINGKEVRL

-178 HDSELRLKGAN
+178 HDAELRLKGAN
-189 NNLLRVEDVIKTY
+189 NNLLRVEDVIETY
-202 EEQLAVLKKQ
+202 EEQLAILKKQ
-212 SKEAERFRNIS
+212 AKEAERFRNIS
-223 SLIKNAEASVFYV
+223 TLIKNAEASVFFV
-236 KRNNLQK
+236 KRNDLQL
-243 IIKTLNE
+243 IIEKLNE
-250 DKNKIQIRLAEF
+250 EKDKIKIKLADF
-262 QGDVSLKD
+262 QGDVSIQD

-277 VRIPPMREK
+277 VKIPPMREK

-293 LERLN
+293 LDRLN
-298 MTVDNLKQEELR
+298 MTVENLKQEELR
-310 FEEHKVN
+310 FEEHKIN
-317 LEHRVNQLE
+317 LEHRVKQLNQ
-326 TDLGVEDQQHK
+326 DLQIEQKQFED
-337 ETNIKI
+337 TNNKIKTI
-343 TEINKEIEELS
+343 KKDIEDLS
-354 SKDFDS
+354 SKEFEAENRDS
-360 VSDNNIGQSDKSLL
+360 PINQSDKSLL

-395 LASLDKDEVFYWTEN
+395 LASLEPDDIYYWSEHLGEN
-410 ILNVQNASFSFECK
+410 TIKKFNFNCE
-424 LASDL
+424 LASNV
-429 IKSPQRIINKL
+429 IKAPKQVINKL
-440 NNVAI
+440 KNVAI
-445 VENKVEGHENHKN
+445 VSTKKEGTENHSKIDI
-458 LKVGQ
+458 GQ
-463 AIVDIEGNLWRWDG
+463 AIVDLEGNLWRWDG

-483 YESNISSILSELKE
+483 YEENISTILSELKE

-506 VVEWQRILEI
+506 IIEWERILEV
-516 TDQKIHDLKERI
+516 TNQKTEDLNQRI
-528 KTAKEELEISQNNPG
+528 KTTKEELEVSENNPG

-555 IKELDEE
+555 INQLDGE
-562 KKLFDNQLQEQENL
+562 KKLFDNELQEQENL
-576 LETLSKD
+576 LEKLSKE
-583 LRNKEQN
+583 LRSKEQN

-602 SEISNYT
+602 SEISNYS
-609 NNLNQLA
+609 NNLAQLTQ
-616 LSCREK
+616 SCREK
-622 INVDLMNLENE
+622 INVDLLNLENE
-633 IEKFKKDEELESAE
+633 VEKFKKDEDLETAE
-647 KRVIRLVSE
+647 KRVSRLNAE

-670 YSKLREKVNETIKD
+670 YVKLREKVDETIKD

-703 KEGVSRLRDAFK
+703 KEGVTRLKDAFK

-770 EQALTAISLLFAVFI
+770 EQALTAISLLFAVFM

-811 MVEEIQ
+811 MVEEISE
-817 KKVQTKFI
+817 KVQTKFI
-825 VITHNRMTM
+825 IITHNRMTM

-839 LYGVTMPEEGVS
+839 LYGVTMPEEGIS

-861 VKFAADAE
+861 VKYAE

>member
-1 MLSLD
+1 LLSLD

-11 GFKSFVEPTDFE
+11 GFKSFVEPTEFE
-23 VKNGLTGI
+23 IKSGLTGI

-62 IDDLIFNGTDTRPS
+62 IDDLIFNGTDNRPS

-81 VGLFINLDGS
+81 VGLFVNIDGTD
-91 ELENKYQSKQIE
+91 LENKFESKSLE
-103 ISRKIHRGE
+103 IARKIWRGE
-112 GSSSYINGKEVRL
+112 GTNSYINGKEVRL

-178 HDSELRLKGAN
+178 HDSELRLKAAT
-189 NNLLRVEDVIKTY
+189 NNLLRVEDVIQTY
-202 EEQLAVLKKQ
+202 EEQLAILKKQ
-212 SKEAERFRNIS
+212 SKEAERFRSIS
-223 SLIKNAEASVFYV
+223 TLIKNAEASVFYV
-236 KRNNLQK
+236 KRNQIQATLQNL
-243 IIKTLNE
+243 E
-250 DKNKIQIRLAEF
+250 DEKNKIKIKLADY
-262 QGDVSLKD
+262 QGDVSSQD
-270 QAYEDLK
+270 QAFEDLK
-277 VRIPPMREK
+277 VKIPPMREK

-293 LERLN
+293 LDRLN
-298 MTVDNLKQEELR
+298 MTVENLKQEELR
-310 FEEHKVN
+310 FEEHKTN
-317 LEHRVNQLE
+317 LEHRVKQLQKDLE
-326 TDLGVEDQQHK
+326 VENKQNNDTKSKIQEITD
-337 ETNIKI
+337 
-343 TEINKEIEELS
+343 EINDLS
-354 SKDFDS
+354 STDFDS
-360 VSDNNIGQSDKSLL
+360 NPEKTIGKTDRSLL
-374 NNISFDK
+374 NNISFEK
-381 KYENAVAAIFGKEL
+381 EYENSVAAIFGKEL
-395 LASLDKDEVFYWTEN
+395 LASLDKDEVFYWSEN
-410 ILNVQNASFSFECK
+410 IDQEISASFDFPCK
-424 LASDL
+424 VASKI
-429 IKSPQRIINKL
+429 IKAPNRITNKL

-445 VENKVEGHENHKN
+445 IEDSSKGNEFHKH
-458 LKVGQ
+458 LKPGQ
-463 AIVDIEGNLWRWDG
+463 AIVDKEGNLWRWDG
-477 LFISSS
+477 LFVSSS

-506 VVEWQRILEI
+506 IKEWERISEI
-516 TDQKIHDLKERI
+516 TVQKINDLNERI
-528 KTAKEELEISQNNPG
+528 KTATEELDISQNNPG

-555 IKELDEE
+555 IKELEEE
-562 KKLFDNQLQEQENL
+562 KKLFDNELQEKENL
-576 LETLSKD
+576 LDQLSKE

-590 YSVVK
+590 FSVVK
-595 EELIRKE
+595 EDLIRKE
-602 SEISNYT
+602 SEISNFN
-609 NNLNQLA
+609 NNLQQLVN
-616 LSCREK
+616 SCREK
-622 INVDLMNLENE
+622 INVDLLNLENE
-633 IEKFKKDEELESAE
+633 IEKLKKDEDLETAE
-647 KRVIRLVSE
+647 KRVIRLVTE

-670 YSKLREKVNETIKD
+670 YTKLREKVNDTIKD

-696 EAINKIN
+696 DAINKIN
-703 KEGVSRLRDAFK
+703 KEGVLRLRDAFQ

-728 FGGGKAYLKLI
+728 FGGGKAHLKLI
-739 QNDEDPLNSG
+739 QDDEDPLNSG

-811 MVEEIQ
+811 MVEEISE
-817 KKVQTKFI
+817 KVQTKFI
-825 VITHNRMTM
+825 IITHNRMTM

-839 LYGVTMPEEGVS
+839 LYGVTMPEEGIS

-861 VKFAADAE
+861 VKYAE

>member
-62 IDDLIFNGTDTRPS
+62 IDDLIFNGTDNRPS

-81 VGLFINLDGS
+81 VGLFVNIDGS
-91 ELENKYQSKQIE
+91 DLENRYQTKQIE
-103 ISRKIHRGE
+103 VSRKIYRGE
-112 GSSSYINGKEVRL
+112 GSNSFINGKEVRL

-170 ILGLQSRR
+170 ILGLQTRR
-178 HDSELRLKGAN
+178 HDSELRLKAAN
-189 NNLLRVEDVIKTY
+189 NNLLRVEDVITTY

-223 SLIKNAEASVFYV
+223 TLIKNAEASVFFV
-236 KRNNLQK
+236 KRNDLQK
-243 IIKTLNE
+243 IIQTLEE
-250 DKNKIQIRLAEF
+250 DKNKIQIRLTEF
-262 QGDVSLKD
+262 QGDVSSQD

-277 VRIPPMREK
+277 VKIPPMREK

-298 MTVDNLKQEELR
+298 MTVENLKQEELR
-310 FEEHKVN
+310 FEEHKTN
-317 LEHRVNQLE
+317 LEHRVTQLE
-326 TDLGVEDQQHK
+326 KDLLLENQQFN
-337 ETNIKI
+337 ETNLKI
-343 TEINKEIEELS
+343 NEIDKEIEELS
-354 SKDFDS
+354 SKDYES
-360 VSDNNIGQSDKSLL
+360 NLDNSIGKTDKSLL

-381 KYENAVAAIFGKEL
+381 KYENSVAAIFGKEL
-395 LASLDKDEVFYWTEN
+395 LASLNKDEIFYWTEN
-410 ILNVQNASFSFECK
+410 IQKVENIGFAFKCM
-424 LASDL
+424 LASEV
-429 IKSPQRIINKL
+429 IKSPERIHNKL
-440 NNVAI
+440 SNVAI
-445 VENKVEGHENHKN
+445 VDNKDQGYENHKY
-458 LKVGQ
+458 LKSGQ
-463 AIVDIEGNLWRWDG
+463 AIVDLEGNLWRWDG
-477 LFISSS
+477 LFISGS
-483 YESNISSILSELKE
+483 YEANISSILAELKE

-506 VVEWQRILEI
+506 VIEWQRILEN
-516 TDQKIHDLKERI
+516 TSQKINDLKERI
-528 KTAKEELEISQNNPG
+528 KTAKEELEISENNPG

-555 IKELDEE
+555 IKELDDE

-576 LETLSKD
+576 LERLSRE

-602 SEISNYT
+602 SEISNYS
-609 NNLNQLA
+609 NNLDQLIS
-616 LSCREK
+616 SCKEK
-622 INVDLMNLENE
+622 INVDLLNLENE
-633 IEKFKKDEELESAE
+633 IEKFKKDEDLEIAE
-647 KRVIRLVSE
+647 KRVLRLVAE

-670 YSKLREKVNETIKD
+670 YKNLREKVDETIKD

-703 KEGVSRLRDAFK
+703 KEGVTRLRDAFK

-811 MVEEIQ
+811 MVEEISE
-817 KKVQTKFI
+817 KVQTKFI
-825 VITHNRMTM
+825 IITHNRMTM

-861 VKFAADAE
+861 VKYAE

>member
-11 GFKSFVEPTDFE
+11 GFKSFVEPTEFE
-23 VKNGLTGI
+23 IKTGLTGI

-62 IDDLIFNGTDTRPS
+62 IDDLIFNGTDNRPS

-81 VGLFINLDGS
+81 VGLFVNIDGS
-91 ELENKYQSKQIE
+91 DLENKFESKSLE
-103 ISRKIHRGE
+103 IARKIWRGE
-112 GSSSYINGKEVRL
+112 GTNSYINGKEVRL

-178 HDSELRLKGAN
+178 HDSELRLKAAT

-223 SLIKNAEASVFYV
+223 TLIKNAEASVFFV
-236 KRNNLQK
+236 KRNQIQTILQK
-243 IIKTLNE
+243 LESEKNEIKI
-250 DKNKIQIRLAEF
+250 KLADF
-262 QGDVSLKD
+262 QGDVSSQD
-270 QAYEDLK
+270 QAFEDLK
-277 VRIPPMREK
+277 VKIPPMREK

-293 LERLN
+293 LDRLN
-298 MTVDNLKQEELR
+298 MTVENLKQEELR
-310 FEEHKVN
+310 FEEHKTN
-317 LEHRVNQLE
+317 LEHRVKQLQQ
-326 TDLGVEDQQHK
+326 DLEVENKQNNDTKAKIQ
-337 ETNIKI
+337 EITN
-343 TEINKEIEELS
+343 EINDLS

-360 VSDNNIGQSDKSLL
+360 NPEKTIGQSDRSLL
-374 NNISFDK
+374 NNISFEK
-381 KYENAVAAIFGKEL
+381 EYENSVAAIFGKEL
-395 LASLDKDEVFYWTEN
+395 LASLDKDEVFYWSEN
-410 ILNVQNASFSFECK
+410 IVEEVNSSFDFPCIVASEI
-424 LASDL
+424 
-429 IKSPQRIINKL
+429 IKAPDRISNKL
-440 NNVAI
+440 KNVAI
-445 VENKVEGHENHKN
+445 IEDLSKGYEFHKN
-458 LKVGQ
+458 LKPGQ
-463 AIVDIEGNLWRWDG
+463 AIVDKEGNLWRWDG
-477 LFISSS
+477 LFVSSS
-483 YESNISSILSELKE
+483 YEANISSILSELKE

-506 VVEWQRILEI
+506 ILEWERISEI
-516 TDQKIHDLKERI
+516 TVQKINDLNDRI
-528 KTAKEELEISQNNPG
+528 KTAKEELDISQNNPG

-555 IKELDEE
+555 IKELEEE
-562 KKLFDNQLQEQENL
+562 KKLFDNELQEKENL
-576 LETLSKD
+576 LEQLSKE

-590 YSVVK
+590 FSVVK
-595 EELIRKE
+595 EDLIRKE
-602 SEISNYT
+602 SEISNFN
-609 NNLNQLA
+609 NNLQQLIN
-616 LSCREK
+616 LCREK
-622 INVDLMNLENE
+622 INVDLLNLENE
-633 IEKFKKDEELESAE
+633 IEKLKKDEDLETAE
-647 KRVIRLVSE
+647 KRVMRLVAE

-670 YSKLREKVNETIKD
+670 YTKLREKVNDTIKD

-696 EAINKIN
+696 DAINKIN
-703 KEGVSRLRDAFK
+703 KEGVSRLRDAFQ

-728 FGGGKAYLKLI
+728 FGGGKAYLKLV

-811 MVEEIQ
+811 MVEEISQ
-817 KKVQTKFI
+817 KVQTKFI
-825 VITHNRMTM
+825 IITHNRMTM

-861 VKFAADAE
+861 IQYAE

>member
-23 VKNGLTGI
+23 IKNGLTGI

-36 CGKSNIVEAIR
+36 CGKSNIVEAVR

-62 IDDLIFNGTDTRPS
+62 IDDLIFNGTDSRPS
-76 WNLAE
+76 WNIAE
-81 VGLFINLDGS
+81 VGLFVNIEGS
-91 ELENKYQSKQIE
+91 DLENKFESKQLE
-103 ISRKIHRGE
+103 IARKIWRGE
-112 GSSSYINGKEVRL
+112 GTNSFINGKEVRL

-178 HDSELRLKGAN
+178 HDAELRLKGAN
-189 NNLLRVEDVIKTY
+189 NNLLRVEDVIETY
-202 EEQLAVLKKQ
+202 EEQLAILKKQ
-212 SKEAERFRNIS
+212 AKEAERFRNIS
-223 SLIKNAEASVFYV
+223 TLIKNAEASVFFV
-236 KRNNLQK
+236 KRNDLQL
-243 IIKTLNE
+243 IIEKLNE
-250 DKNKIQIRLAEF
+250 EKDKIKIKLADF
-262 QGDVSLKD
+262 QGDVSIQD

-277 VRIPPMREK
+277 VKIPPMREK

-293 LERLN
+293 LDRLN
-298 MTVDNLKQEELR
+298 MTVENLKQEELR
-310 FEEHKVN
+310 FEEHKIN
-317 LEHRVNQLE
+317 LEHRVKQLNQ
-326 TDLGVEDQQHK
+326 DLQIEQKQFED
-337 ETNIKI
+337 TNNKIKTI
-343 TEINKEIEELS
+343 KKDIEDLS
-354 SKDFDS
+354 SKEFEAENR
-360 VSDNNIGQSDKSLL
+360 DNPINQSDKSLL

-395 LASLDKDEVFYWTEN
+395 LASLEPDDIYYWSEYLGEN
-410 ILNVQNASFSFECK
+410 VTKKFNFNCE
-424 LASDL
+424 LASNV
-429 IKSPQRIINKL
+429 IKAPNQVINKL
-440 NNVAI
+440 ENVAI
-445 VENKVEGHENHKN
+445 VSTKKEGTENHSKIDI
-458 LKVGQ
+458 GQ
-463 AIVDIEGNLWRWDG
+463 AIVDLEGNLWRWDG

-483 YESNISSILSELKE
+483 YEANISTILSELKE

-506 VVEWQRILEI
+506 IIEWERILEV
-516 TDQKIHDLKERI
+516 TNQKTEDLNQRI
-528 KTAKEELEISQNNPG
+528 KTTKEELEVSENNPG

-555 IKELDEE
+555 INQLDGE
-562 KKLFDNQLQEQENL
+562 KKLFDNELQEQENL
-576 LETLSKD
+576 LEKLSKE
-583 LRNKEQN
+583 LRSKEQN

-602 SEISNYT
+602 SEISNYS
-609 NNLNQLA
+609 NNLAQLTQ
-616 LSCREK
+616 SCREK
-622 INVDLMNLENE
+622 INVDLLNLENE
-633 IEKFKKDEELESAE
+633 VEKFKKDEDLETAE
-647 KRVIRLVSE
+647 KRVSRLNAE

-670 YSKLREKVNETIKD
+670 YVKLREKVDETIKD

-703 KEGVSRLRDAFK
+703 KEGVTRLKDAFK

-770 EQALTAISLLFAVFI
+770 EQALTAISLLFAVFM

-811 MVEEIQ
+811 MVEEISE
-817 KKVQTKFI
+817 KVQTKFI
-825 VITHNRMTM
+825 IITHNRMTM

-839 LYGVTMPEEGVS
+839 LYGVTMPEEGIS

-861 VKFAADAE
+861 VKYAE

>member
-1 MLSLD
+1 LLSLD

-23 VKNGLTGI
+23 IKNGLTGI

-62 IDDLIFNGTDTRPS
+62 IDDLIFNGTDSRPS
-76 WNLAE
+76 WNIAE
-81 VGLFINLDGS
+81 VGLFVNIEGS
-91 ELENKYQSKQIE
+91 DLENKFESKQLE
-103 ISRKIHRGE
+103 IARKIWRGE
-112 GSSSYINGKEVRL
+112 GTNSFINGKEVRL

-178 HDSELRLKGAN
+178 HDAELRLKGAN
-189 NNLLRVEDVIKTY
+189 NNLLRVEDVIETY
-202 EEQLAVLKKQ
+202 EEQLAILKKQ
-212 SKEAERFRNIS
+212 AKEAERFRNIS
-223 SLIKNAEASVFYV
+223 TLIKNAEASVFFV
-236 KRNNLQK
+236 KRNDLQL
-243 IIKTLNE
+243 IIEKLNE
-250 DKNKIQIRLAEF
+250 EKDKIKIKLADF
-262 QGDVSLKD
+262 QGDVSIQD

-277 VRIPPMREK
+277 VKIPPMREK

-293 LERLN
+293 LDRLN
-298 MTVDNLKQEELR
+298 MTVENLKQEELR
-310 FEEHKVN
+310 FEEHKIN
-317 LEHRVNQLE
+317 LEHRVKQLNQ
-326 TDLGVEDQQHK
+326 DLQIEQKQFED
-337 ETNIKI
+337 TNNKIKTI
-343 TEINKEIEELS
+343 KKDIEDLS
-354 SKDFDS
+354 SKEFEAENR
-360 VSDNNIGQSDKSLL
+360 DNPINQSDKSLL

-395 LASLDKDEVFYWTEN
+395 LASLEPDDIYYWSEYLGEN
-410 ILNVQNASFSFECK
+410 VTKKFNFNCE
-424 LASDL
+424 LASNV
-429 IKSPQRIINKL
+429 IKAPNQVINKL
-440 NNVAI
+440 ENVAI
-445 VENKVEGHENHKN
+445 VSTKKEGTENHSKIDI
-458 LKVGQ
+458 GQ
-463 AIVDIEGNLWRWDG
+463 AIVDLEGNLWRWDG

-483 YESNISSILSELKE
+483 YEANISTILSELKE

-506 VVEWQRILEI
+506 IIEWERILEV
-516 TDQKIHDLKERI
+516 TNQKTEDLNQRI
-528 KTAKEELEISQNNPG
+528 KTTKEELEVSENNPG

-555 IKELDEE
+555 INQLDGE
-562 KKLFDNQLQEQENL
+562 KKLFDNELQEQENL
-576 LETLSKD
+576 LEKLSKE
-583 LRNKEQN
+583 LRSKEQN

-602 SEISNYT
+602 SEISNYS
-609 NNLNQLA
+609 NNLAQLTQ
-616 LSCREK
+616 SCREK
-622 INVDLMNLENE
+622 INVDLLNLENE
-633 IEKFKKDEELESAE
+633 VEKFKKDEDLETAE
-647 KRVIRLVSE
+647 KRVSRLNAE

-670 YSKLREKVNETIKD
+670 YVKLREKVDETIKD

-703 KEGVSRLRDAFK
+703 KEGVTRLKDAFK

-770 EQALTAISLLFAVFI
+770 EQALTAISLLFAVFM

-811 MVEEIQ
+811 MVEEISE
-817 KKVQTKFI
+817 KVQTKFI
-825 VITHNRMTM
+825 IITHNRMTM

-839 LYGVTMPEEGVS
+839 LYGVTMPEEGIS

-861 VKFAADAE
+861 VKYAE

>member
-62 IDDLIFNGTDTRPS
+62 IDDLIFNGTDSRPS

-81 VGLFINLDGS
+81 VGLFVNVDGS
-91 ELENKYQSKQIE
+91 DLENRYQSKQIE
-103 ISRKIHRGE
+103 ISRKIYRGE
-112 GSSSYINGKEVRL
+112 GSNSYINGKEVRL

-178 HDSELRLKGAN
+178 HDAELRLKAAN
-189 NNLLRVEDVIKTY
+189 NNLLRVEDVITTY
-202 EEQLAVLKKQ
+202 EEQLAILKKQ

-223 SLIKNAEASVFYV
+223 TLIKNAEASVFFV
-236 KRNNLQK
+236 KRNDLQK
-243 IIKTLNE
+243 TIKTLE
-250 DKNKIQIRLAEF
+250 DDKNKIQIRLAEF
-262 QGDVSLKD
+262 QGDVSSQD

-277 VRIPPMREK
+277 VKIPPMREK
-286 SYSLNSE
+286 GYSLNSE
-293 LERLN
+293 LERLS
-298 MTVDNLKQEELR
+298 MTVENLKQEELR
-310 FEEHKVN
+310 FEEHKTN
-317 LEHRVNQLE
+317 LEHRVTQLE
-326 TDLGVEDQQHK
+326 KDLKIEDQQYN
-337 ETNIKI
+337 ETNLKI
-343 TEINKEIEELS
+343 EQINKEIKELS
-354 SKDFDS
+354 SKDFENN
-360 VSDNNIGQSDKSLL
+360 SDNLIGKSDKSLL

-381 KYENAVAAIFGKEL
+381 NYENAVAAIFGKEL
-395 LASLDKDEVFYWTEN
+395 LASLDDDEIFYWTEN
-410 ILNVQNASFSFECK
+410 VKEIQNSQFNFNCR
-424 LASDL
+424 LASEV
-429 IKSPQRIINKL
+429 INSPERILNKL

-445 VENKVEGHENHKN
+445 VDNKNQGYENHKY
-458 LKVGQ
+458 LKPGQ
-463 AIVDIEGNLWRWDG
+463 AIVDLDGNLWRWDG

-483 YESNISSILSELKE
+483 YEANISSILAELKE

-506 VVEWQRILEI
+506 VIEWQRILEN
-516 TDQKIHDLKERI
+516 TNLKIQDLKERI

-555 IKELDEE
+555 IKELDDE

-576 LETLSKD
+576 LEKLSKE

-602 SEISNYT
+602 SEISNYS
-609 NNLNQLA
+609 NNLNQLI

-622 INVDLMNLENE
+622 INVDLLNLENE
-633 IEKFKKDEELESAE
+633 IEKFKKDEDLETAE
-647 KRVIRLVSE
+647 KRVLRLQAE

-670 YSKLREKVNETIKD
+670 YKNLREKVDETIKD

-703 KEGVSRLRDAFK
+703 KEGVTRLRDAFT

-811 MVEEIQ
+811 MVEEISE
-817 KKVQTKFI
+817 KVQTKFI
-825 VITHNRMTM
+825 IITHNRMTM

-861 VKFAADAE
+861 VQYAE

>member
-23 VKNGLTGI
+23 IKNGLTGI

-36 CGKSNIVEAIR
+36 CGKSNIVEAVR

-62 IDDLIFNGTDTRPS
+62 IDDLIFNGTDSRPS
-76 WNLAE
+76 WNIAE
-81 VGLFINLDGS
+81 VGLFVNIEGS
-91 ELENKYQSKQIE
+91 DLENKFESKQLE
-103 ISRKIHRGE
+103 IARKIWRGE
-112 GSSSYINGKEVRL
+112 GTNSFINGKEVRL

-178 HDSELRLKGAN
+178 HDAELRLKGAN
-189 NNLLRVEDVIKTY
+189 NNLLRVEDVIETY
-202 EEQLAVLKKQ
+202 EEQLAILKKQ
-212 SKEAERFRNIS
+212 AKEAERFRNIS
-223 SLIKNAEASVFYV
+223 TLIKNAEASVFFV
-236 KRNNLQK
+236 KRNDLQL
-243 IIKTLNE
+243 IIEKLNE
-250 DKNKIQIRLAEF
+250 EKDKIKIKLADF
-262 QGDVSLKD
+262 QGDVSIQD

-277 VRIPPMREK
+277 VKIPPMREK

-293 LERLN
+293 LDRLN
-298 MTVDNLKQEELR
+298 MTVENLKQEELR
-310 FEEHKVN
+310 FEEHKIN
-317 LEHRVNQLE
+317 LEHRVKQLNQ
-326 TDLGVEDQQHK
+326 DLQIEQKQFED
-337 ETNIKI
+337 TNNKIKTI
-343 TEINKEIEELS
+343 KKDIEDLS
-354 SKDFDS
+354 SKEFEAENR
-360 VSDNNIGQSDKSLL
+360 DNPINQSDKSLL

-395 LASLDKDEVFYWTEN
+395 LASLEPDDIYYWSEHLGEN
-410 ILNVQNASFSFECK
+410 VTKKFNFNCE
-424 LASDL
+424 LASNV
-429 IKSPQRIINKL
+429 IKAPNQVINKL
-440 NNVAI
+440 ENVAI
-445 VENKVEGHENHKN
+445 VSTKKEGTENHSKIDI
-458 LKVGQ
+458 GQ
-463 AIVDIEGNLWRWDG
+463 AIVDLEGNLWRWDG

-483 YESNISSILSELKE
+483 YEANISTILSELKE

-506 VVEWQRILEI
+506 IIEWERILEV
-516 TDQKIHDLKERI
+516 TNQKTEDLNQRI
-528 KTAKEELEISQNNPG
+528 KTTKEELEVSENNPG

-555 IKELDEE
+555 INQLDGE
-562 KKLFDNQLQEQENL
+562 KKLFDNELQEQENL
-576 LETLSKD
+576 LEKLSKE
-583 LRNKEQN
+583 LRSKEQN

-602 SEISNYT
+602 SEISNYS
-609 NNLNQLA
+609 NNLAQLTQ
-616 LSCREK
+616 SCREK
-622 INVDLMNLENE
+622 INVDLLNLENE
-633 IEKFKKDEELESAE
+633 VEKFKKDEDLETAE
-647 KRVIRLVSE
+647 KRVSRLNAE

-670 YSKLREKVNETIKD
+670 YVKLREKVDETIKD

-703 KEGVSRLRDAFK
+703 KEGVTRLKDAFK

-770 EQALTAISLLFAVFI
+770 EQALTAISLLFAVFM

-811 MVEEIQ
+811 MVEEISE
-817 KKVQTKFI
+817 KVQTKFI
-825 VITHNRMTM
+825 IITHNRMTM

-839 LYGVTMPEEGVS
+839 LYGVTMPEEGIS

-861 VKFAADAE
+861 VKYAE

>member
-62 IDDLIFNGTDTRPS
+62 IDDLIFNGTDSRPS

-81 VGLFINLDGS
+81 VGLYVNVDGS
-91 ELENKYQSKQIE
+91 DLENRYQSKQIE
-103 ISRKIHRGE
+103 ISRKIYRGE
-112 GSSSYINGKEVRL
+112 GTNSFINGREVRL

-178 HDSELRLKGAN
+178 HDSELRLKAAN
-189 NNLLRVEDVIKTY
+189 NNLLRVEDVITTY
-202 EEQLAVLKKQ
+202 EEQLAILKKQ

-223 SLIKNAEASVFYV
+223 TLIKNAEASVFFV
-236 KRNNLQK
+236 KRNNIQQV
-243 IIKTLNE
+243 IQTLENE
-250 DKNKIQIRLAEF
+250 KNKIQIKLSEF
-262 QGDVSLKD
+262 QGDVSSQD

-277 VRIPPMREK
+277 VKIPPMREK

-298 MTVDNLKQEELR
+298 MTVENLKQEELR
-310 FEEHKVN
+310 FEEHKTN
-317 LEHRVNQLE
+317 LEHRVKQLE
-326 TDLGVEDQQHK
+326 KDLNIESQQFND
-337 ETNIKI
+337 TNLKI
-343 TEINKEIEELS
+343 NEINKDIVELS
-354 SKDFDS
+354 SKDFES
-360 VSDNNIGQSDKSLL
+360 SSNRSIGKSDKSLL

-395 LASLDKDEVFYWTEN
+395 LASLDKDEIFYWTEN
-410 ILNVQNASFSFECK
+410 INEVQKGEFNFNCQ
-424 LASDL
+424 LASSV
-429 IKSPQRIINKL
+429 IKSPNRLSNKL
-440 NNVAI
+440 SNVAI
-445 VENKVEGHENHKN
+445 VDDKNKGYENQKL
-458 LKVGQ
+458 LKPGQ
-463 AIVDIEGNLWRWDG
+463 AIVDIDGNLWRWDG

-483 YESNISSILSELKE
+483 YEANISSILSELKE
-497 KRLNDLKKQ
+497 KRLNDLRKQ
-506 VVEWQRILEI
+506 VIEWQRILEN
-516 TDQKIHDLKERI
+516 TNLKIQDIKERI
-528 KTAKEELEISQNNPG
+528 KTANEELEISQNNPG

-555 IKELDEE
+555 IKELDDE

-576 LETLSKD
+576 LEKLSKE

-602 SEISNYT
+602 SEISNHS
-609 NNLNQLA
+609 NNLNQLI

-622 INVDLMNLENE
+622 INVDLLNLENE
-633 IEKFKKDEELESAE
+633 VEKFKKDDDLETAE
-647 KRVIRLVSE
+647 KRVLRLIAE

-670 YSKLREKVNETIKD
+670 YSNLREKVDETIKD

-703 KEGVSRLRDAFK
+703 KEGVARLRDAFK
-715 IVNENFERLFTKL
+715 VVNENFERLFTKL
-728 FGGGKAYLKLI
+728 FGGGKAFLKLV

-811 MVEEIQ
+811 MVEEISE
-817 KKVQTKFI
+817 KVQTKFI
-825 VITHNRMTM
+825 IITHNRMTM

-861 VKFAADAE
+861 VKYAE

>member
-23 VKNGLTGI
+23 IKNGLTGI

-62 IDDLIFNGTDTRPS
+62 IDDLIFNGTDNRPS
-76 WNLAE
+76 WNIAE
-81 VGLFINLDGS
+81 VGLFVNIEGS
-91 ELENKYQSKQIE
+91 DLENKFESKQLE
-103 ISRKIHRGE
+103 IARKIWRGE
-112 GSSSYINGKEVRL
+112 GTNSFINGKEVRL

-178 HDSELRLKGAN
+178 HDAELRLKGAN
-189 NNLLRVEDVIKTY
+189 NNLLRVEDVIETY
-202 EEQLAVLKKQ
+202 EEQLAILKKQ
-212 SKEAERFRNIS
+212 AKEAERFRNIS
-223 SLIKNAEASVFYV
+223 TLIKNAEASVFFV
-236 KRNNLQK
+236 KRNELQL
-243 IIKTLNE
+243 IIEKLNE
-250 DKNKIQIRLAEF
+250 EKNKIKIKLADY
-262 QGDVSLKD
+262 QGDVSIQD

-277 VRIPPMREK
+277 VKIPPMREK

-293 LERLN
+293 LDRLN
-298 MTVDNLKQEELR
+298 MTVENLKQEELR
-310 FEEHKVN
+310 FEEHKIN
-317 LEHRVNQLE
+317 LEHRVKQLNQ
-326 TDLGVEDQQHK
+326 DLQIEQKQFED
-337 ETNIKI
+337 TNNKIKTI
-343 TEINKEIEELS
+343 KKDIEDLS
-354 SKDFDS
+354 SKDFEAENRDKPI
-360 VSDNNIGQSDKSLL
+360 NQSDKSLL

-395 LASLDKDEVFYWTEN
+395 LASLEPDDIYYWSEHLGEN
-410 ILNVQNASFSFECK
+410 VTKKFNFNCE
-424 LASDL
+424 LASNV
-429 IKSPQRIINKL
+429 IKAPNQVINKL
-440 NNVAI
+440 ENVAI
-445 VENKVEGHENHKN
+445 VSTKKEGTENHSKIDI
-458 LKVGQ
+458 GQ
-463 AIVDIEGNLWRWDG
+463 AIVDLEGNLWRWDG

-483 YESNISSILSELKE
+483 YEANISTILSELKE

-506 VVEWQRILEI
+506 IIEWERILEV
-516 TDQKIHDLKERI
+516 TNQKTEDLNQRI
-528 KTAKEELEISQNNPG
+528 KTTKEELEVSENNPG

-555 IKELDEE
+555 INQLDGE
-562 KKLFDNQLQEQENL
+562 KKLFDNELQEQENL
-576 LETLSKD
+576 LEKLSKE
-583 LRNKEQN
+583 LRSKEQN

-602 SEISNYT
+602 SEISNYS
-609 NNLNQLA
+609 NNLAQLTQ
-616 LSCREK
+616 SCREK
-622 INVDLMNLENE
+622 INVDLLNLENE
-633 IEKFKKDEELESAE
+633 VEKFKKDEDLETAE
-647 KRVIRLVSE
+647 KRVSRLNAE

-670 YSKLREKVNETIKD
+670 YVKLREKVDETIKD

-703 KEGVSRLRDAFK
+703 KEGVTRLKDAFK

-770 EQALTAISLLFAVFI
+770 EQALTAISLLFAVFM

-811 MVEEIQ
+811 MVEEISE
-817 KKVQTKFI
+817 KVQTKFI
-825 VITHNRMTM
+825 IITHNRMTM

-839 LYGVTMPEEGVS
+839 LYGVTMPEEGIS

-861 VKFAADAE
+861 VKYAE

>member
-23 VKNGLTGI
+23 IKNGLTGI

-62 IDDLIFNGTDTRPS
+62 IDDLIFNGTDNRPS
-76 WNLAE
+76 WNIAE
-81 VGLFINLDGS
+81 VGLFVNIEGS
-91 ELENKYQSKQIE
+91 DLENKFESKQLE
-103 ISRKIHRGE
+103 IARKIWRGE
-112 GSSSYINGKEVRL
+112 GTNSFINGKEVRL

-178 HDSELRLKGAN
+178 HDAELRLKGAN
-189 NNLLRVEDVIKTY
+189 NNLLRVEDVIETY
-202 EEQLAVLKKQ
+202 EEQLAILKKQ
-212 SKEAERFRNIS
+212 AKEAERFRNIS
-223 SLIKNAEASVFYV
+223 TLIKNAEASVFFV
-236 KRNNLQK
+236 KRNELQL
-243 IIKTLNE
+243 IIKKLNE
-250 DKNKIQIRLAEF
+250 EKDKIKIKLADF
-262 QGDVSLKD
+262 QGDVSIQD

-277 VRIPPMREK
+277 VKIPPMREK

-293 LERLN
+293 LDRLN
-298 MTVDNLKQEELR
+298 MTVENLKQEELR
-310 FEEHKVN
+310 FEEHKIN
-317 LEHRVNQLE
+317 LEHRVKQLNQ
-326 TDLGVEDQQHK
+326 DLQIEQKQFED
-337 ETNIKI
+337 TNNKIKTI
-343 TEINKEIEELS
+343 KKDIEDLS
-354 SKDFDS
+354 SKEFEAENR
-360 VSDNNIGQSDKSLL
+360 DNPINQSDKSLL

-395 LASLDKDEVFYWTEN
+395 LASLEPDDIYYWSEHLGEN
-410 ILNVQNASFSFECK
+410 VTKKFNFNCE
-424 LASDL
+424 LASNV
-429 IKSPQRIINKL
+429 IKAPNQVINKL
-440 NNVAI
+440 ENVAI
-445 VENKVEGHENHKN
+445 VSTKKEGTENHTKIDI
-458 LKVGQ
+458 GQ
-463 AIVDIEGNLWRWDG
+463 AIVDLEGNLWRWDG

-483 YESNISSILSELKE
+483 YEANISTILSELKE

-506 VVEWQRILEI
+506 IIEWERILEV
-516 TDQKIHDLKERI
+516 TNQKTEDLNQRI
-528 KTAKEELEISQNNPG
+528 KTTKEELEVSENNPG

-555 IKELDEE
+555 INQLDGE
-562 KKLFDNQLQEQENL
+562 KKLFDNELQEQENL
-576 LETLSKD
+576 LEKLSKE
-583 LRNKEQN
+583 LRSKEQN

-602 SEISNYT
+602 SEISNYS
-609 NNLNQLA
+609 NNLAQLTQ
-616 LSCREK
+616 SCREK
-622 INVDLMNLENE
+622 INVDLLNLENE
-633 IEKFKKDEELESAE
+633 VEKFKKDEDLETAE
-647 KRVIRLVSE
+647 KRVSRLNAE

-670 YSKLREKVNETIKD
+670 YVKLREKVDETIKD

-703 KEGVSRLRDAFK
+703 KEGVTRLKDAFK

-770 EQALTAISLLFAVFI
+770 EQALTAISLLFAVFM

-811 MVEEIQ
+811 MVEEISE
-817 KKVQTKFI
+817 KVQTKFI
-825 VITHNRMTM
+825 IITHNRMTM

-839 LYGVTMPEEGVS
+839 LYGVTMPEEGIS

-861 VKFAADAE
+861 VKYAE

>member
-11 GFKSFVEPTDFE
+11 GFKSFVEPTEFE
-23 VKNGLTGI
+23 IKSGLTGI

-62 IDDLIFNGTDTRPS
+62 IDDLIFNGTDNRPS

-81 VGLFINLDGS
+81 VGPFVNIDGTD
-91 ELENKYQSKQIE
+91 LENKFETKSLE
-103 ISRKIHRGE
+103 IARKIWRGE
-112 GSSSYINGKEVRL
+112 GTNSYINGKEVRL

-178 HDSELRLKGAN
+178 HDSELRLKAAT
-189 NNLLRVEDVIKTY
+189 NNLLRVEDVIQTY
-202 EEQLAVLKKQ
+202 EEQLAILKKQ
-212 SKEAERFRNIS
+212 SKEAERFRSIS
-223 SLIKNAEASVFYV
+223 TLIKNAEASVFYV
-236 KRNNLQK
+236 KRNQIQATLQNL
-243 IIKTLNE
+243 E
-250 DKNKIQIRLAEF
+250 DEKNKIKIKLADY
-262 QGDVSLKD
+262 QGDVSSQD
-270 QAYEDLK
+270 QAFEDLK
-277 VRIPPMREK
+277 VKIPPMREK

-293 LERLN
+293 LDRLN
-298 MTVDNLKQEELR
+298 MTVENLKQEELR
-310 FEEHKVN
+310 FEEHKTN
-317 LEHRVNQLE
+317 LEHRVKQLQKDLE
-326 TDLGVEDQQHK
+326 VENKQNNDTKSKIQEITD
-337 ETNIKI
+337 
-343 TEINKEIEELS
+343 EINDLS
-354 SKDFDS
+354 STDFDS
-360 VSDNNIGQSDKSLL
+360 NPEKTIGKTDRSLL
-374 NNISFDK
+374 NNISFEK
-381 KYENAVAAIFGKEL
+381 EYENSVAAIFGKEL
-395 LASLDKDEVFYWTEN
+395 LASLDKDEVFYWSEN
-410 ILNVQNASFSFECK
+410 IDQVISASFDFPCK
-424 LASDL
+424 VASKI
-429 IKSPQRIINKL
+429 IKAPNRITNKL

-445 VENKVEGHENHKN
+445 IEDSSKGNEFHKH
-458 LKVGQ
+458 LKPGQ
-463 AIVDIEGNLWRWDG
+463 AIVDKEGNLWRWDG
-477 LFISSS
+477 LFVSSS

-506 VVEWQRILEI
+506 IKEWERISEI
-516 TDQKIHDLKERI
+516 TVQKINDLNERI
-528 KTAKEELEISQNNPG
+528 KTATEELDISQNNPG

-555 IKELDEE
+555 IKELEEE
-562 KKLFDNQLQEQENL
+562 KKLFDNELQEKENL
-576 LETLSKD
+576 LDQLSKE

-590 YSVVK
+590 FSVVK
-595 EELIRKE
+595 EDLIRKE
-602 SEISNYT
+602 SEISNFN
-609 NNLNQLA
+609 NNLQKFVN
-616 LSCREK
+616 SCVKK
-622 INVDLMNLENE
+622 INVDLLNLENE
-633 IEKFKKDEELESAE
+633 IEKLKKDEDLETAE
-647 KRVIRLVSE
+647 KRVMRLVTE

-670 YSKLREKVNETIKD
+670 YTKLREKVNDTIKD

-696 EAINKIN
+696 DAINKIN
-703 KEGVSRLRDAFK
+703 KEGVLRLRDAFQ

-728 FGGGKAYLKLI
+728 FGGGKAHLKLI
-739 QNDEDPLNSG
+739 QDDEDPLNSG

-811 MVEEIQ
+811 MVEEISE
-817 KKVQTKFI
+817 KVQTKFI
-825 VITHNRMTM
+825 IITHNRMTM

-861 VKFAADAE
+861 AKYAE

>member
-1 MLSLD
+1 LLSLD

-23 VKNGLTGI
+23 IKNGLTGI

-62 IDDLIFNGTDTRPS
+62 IDDLIFNGTDNRPS
-76 WNLAE
+76 WNIAE
-81 VGLFINLDGS
+81 VGLFVNIEGS
-91 ELENKYQSKQIE
+91 DLENKFESKQLE
-103 ISRKIHRGE
+103 IARKIWRGE
-112 GSSSYINGKEVRL
+112 GTNSFINGKEVRL

-178 HDSELRLKGAN
+178 HDAELRLKGAK
-189 NNLLRVEDVIKTY
+189 NNLLRVEDVIETY
-202 EEQLAVLKKQ
+202 EEQLAILKKQ
-212 SKEAERFRNIS
+212 AKEAERFRNIS
-223 SLIKNAEASVFYV
+223 TLIKNAEASVFFV
-236 KRNNLQK
+236 KRNELQL
-243 IIKTLNE
+243 IIKKLNE
-250 DKNKIQIRLAEF
+250 EKDKIKIKLADF
-262 QGDVSLKD
+262 QGDVSIQD

-277 VRIPPMREK
+277 VKIPPMREK

-293 LERLN
+293 LDRLN
-298 MTVDNLKQEELR
+298 MTVENLKQEELR
-310 FEEHKVN
+310 FEEHKIN
-317 LEHRVNQLE
+317 LEHRVKQLNQ
-326 TDLGVEDQQHK
+326 DLQIEQKQFED
-337 ETNIKI
+337 TNNKIKTI
-343 TEINKEIEELS
+343 KKDIEDLS
-354 SKDFDS
+354 SKEFEAENR
-360 VSDNNIGQSDKSLL
+360 DNPINQSDKSLL

-395 LASLDKDEVFYWTEN
+395 LASLEPDDIYYWSEHLGEN
-410 ILNVQNASFSFECK
+410 VTKKFNFNCE
-424 LASDL
+424 LASNV
-429 IKSPQRIINKL
+429 IKAPNQVINKL
-440 NNVAI
+440 ENVAI
-445 VENKVEGHENHKN
+445 VSTKKEGTENHSKIDI
-458 LKVGQ
+458 GQ
-463 AIVDIEGNLWRWDG
+463 AIVDLEGNLWRWDG

-483 YESNISSILSELKE
+483 YEANISTILSELKE

-506 VVEWQRILEI
+506 IIEWERILEV
-516 TDQKIHDLKERI
+516 TNQKTEDLNQRI
-528 KTAKEELEISQNNPG
+528 KTTKEELEVSENNPG

-555 IKELDEE
+555 INQLDGE
-562 KKLFDNQLQEQENL
+562 KKLFDNELQEQENL
-576 LETLSKD
+576 LEKLSKE
-583 LRNKEQN
+583 LRSKEQD

-602 SEISNYT
+602 SEISNYS
-609 NNLNQLA
+609 NNLAQLTQ
-616 LSCREK
+616 SCREK
-622 INVDLMNLENE
+622 INVDLLNLENE
-633 IEKFKKDEELESAE
+633 VEKFKKDEDLETAE
-647 KRVIRLVSE
+647 KRVSRLNAE

-670 YSKLREKVNETIKD
+670 YVKLREKVDETIKD

-703 KEGVSRLRDAFK
+703 KEGVTRLKDAFK

-770 EQALTAISLLFAVFI
+770 EQALTAISLLFAVFM

-811 MVEEIQ
+811 MVEEISE
-817 KKVQTKFI
+817 KVQTKFI
-825 VITHNRMTM
+825 IITHNRMTM

-839 LYGVTMPEEGVS
+839 LYGVTMPEEGIS

-861 VKFAADAE
+861 VKYAE

>member
-11 GFKSFVEPTDFE
+11 GFKSFVEPTEFE
-23 VKNGLTGI
+23 IKPGLTGI

-62 IDDLIFNGTDTRPS
+62 IDDLIFNGTDNRPS

-81 VGLFINLDGS
+81 VGLFVNIDGTD
-91 ELENKYQSKQIE
+91 LENKFESKSLE
-103 ISRKIHRGE
+103 IARKIWRGE
-112 GSSSYINGKEVRL
+112 GTNSYINGKEVRL

-178 HDSELRLKGAN
+178 HDSELRLKAAT
-189 NNLLRVEDVIKTY
+189 NNLLRVEDVITTY
-202 EEQLAVLKKQ
+202 EEQLAILKKQ

-223 SLIKNAEASVFYV
+223 TLIKNAEASVFYV
-236 KRNNLQK
+236 KRNQIQNILQK
-243 IIKTLNE
+243 LE
-250 DKNKIQIRLAEF
+250 DEKNKIKIKLADF
-262 QGDVSLKD
+262 QGDVSSQD
-270 QAYEDLK
+270 QAFEDLK
-277 VRIPPMREK
+277 VKIPPMREK

-293 LERLN
+293 LDRLN
-298 MTVDNLKQEELR
+298 MTVENLKQEELR
-310 FEEHKVN
+310 FEEHKTN
-317 LEHRVNQLE
+317 LEHRVKQLQQ
-326 TDLGVEDQQHK
+326 DLEVENKQNNDTKAKIQ
-337 ETNIKI
+337 EITN
-343 TEINKEIEELS
+343 EINDLS
-354 SKDFDS
+354 SKEFDS
-360 VSDNNIGQSDKSLL
+360 NPEKTIGQSDRSLL
-374 NNISFDK
+374 NNISFK
-381 KYENAVAAIFGKEL
+381 KEYENSVAAIFGKEL
-395 LASLDKDEVFYWTEN
+395 LASLDKDEVFYWSEN
-410 ILNVQNASFSFECK
+410 IVEEVNSSFDFPCIVASEI
-424 LASDL
+424 
-429 IKSPQRIINKL
+429 IKAPGRISNKL
-440 NNVAI
+440 KNVAI
-445 VENKVEGHENHKN
+445 IEDLSKGYEFHKN
-458 LKVGQ
+458 LKPGQ
-463 AIVDIEGNLWRWDG
+463 AIVDKEGNLWRWDG
-477 LFISSS
+477 LFVSSS
-483 YESNISSILSELKE
+483 YEANISSILSELKE

-506 VVEWQRILEI
+506 ILEWERISEI
-516 TDQKIHDLKERI
+516 TVQKINDLNDRI
-528 KTAKEELEISQNNPG
+528 KTAKEELDISQNNPG

-562 KKLFDNQLQEQENL
+562 KKLYDNELQEKENL
-576 LETLSKD
+576 LEQLSKE

-590 YSVVK
+590 FSVVK
-595 EELIRKE
+595 EDLIRKE
-602 SEISNYT
+602 SEISNFN
-609 NNLNQLA
+609 NNLQQLIN
-616 LSCREK
+616 SCREK
-622 INVDLMNLENE
+622 INVDLLNLENE
-633 IEKFKKDEELESAE
+633 IEKLKKDEDLETAE
-647 KRVIRLVSE
+647 KRVMRLVAE

-670 YSKLREKVNETIKD
+670 YTKLREKVNDTIKD

-696 EAINKIN
+696 DAINKIN
-703 KEGVSRLRDAFK
+703 KEGVSRLRDAFQ

-728 FGGGKAYLKLI
+728 FGGGKAYLKLV

-811 MVEEIQ
+811 MVEEISQ
-817 KKVQTKFI
+817 KIQTKFI
-825 VITHNRMTM
+825 IITHNRMTM

-861 VKFAADAE
+861 IQYAE

>member
-11 GFKSFVEPTDFE
+11 GFKSFVEPTEFE
-23 VKNGLTGI
+23 IKSGLTGI

-62 IDDLIFNGTDTRPS
+62 IDDLIFNGTDNRPS

-81 VGLFINLDGS
+81 VGLFVNIDGS
-91 ELENKYQSKQIE
+91 DLENKFESKSLE
-103 ISRKIHRGE
+103 IARKIWRGE
-112 GSSSYINGKEVRL
+112 GTNSYINGKEVRL

-178 HDSELRLKGAN
+178 HDSELRLKAAT

-223 SLIKNAEASVFYV
+223 TLIKNAEASVFFV
-236 KRNNLQK
+236 KRNQIQTILQK
-243 IIKTLNE
+243 LENEKNEIKI
-250 DKNKIQIRLAEF
+250 KLADF
-262 QGDVSLKD
+262 QGDVSSQD
-270 QAYEDLK
+270 QAFEDLK
-277 VRIPPMREK
+277 VKIPPMREK

-293 LERLN
+293 LDRLN
-298 MTVDNLKQEELR
+298 MTVENLKQEELR
-310 FEEHKVN
+310 FEEHKTN
-317 LEHRVNQLE
+317 LEHRVKQLQQ
-326 TDLGVEDQQHK
+326 DLEVENKQNNDTKAKIQ
-337 ETNIKI
+337 EITN
-343 TEINKEIEELS
+343 EINDLS

-360 VSDNNIGQSDKSLL
+360 NPEKTIGQSDRSLL
-374 NNISFDK
+374 NNISFEK
-381 KYENAVAAIFGKEL
+381 EYENSVAAIFGKEL
-395 LASLDKDEVFYWTEN
+395 LASLDKDEVFYWSEN
-410 ILNVQNASFSFECK
+410 IVEEVKSSFNFPCIVASEI
-424 LASDL
+424 
-429 IKSPQRIINKL
+429 IKAPDRISNKL
-440 NNVAI
+440 KNVAI
-445 VENKVEGHENHKN
+445 IEDLSKGYEFHKN
-458 LKVGQ
+458 LKPGQ
-463 AIVDIEGNLWRWDG
+463 AIVDKEGNLWRWDG
-477 LFISSS
+477 LFVSSS
-483 YESNISSILSELKE
+483 YEANISSILSELKE

-506 VVEWQRILEI
+506 ILEWERISEI
-516 TDQKIHDLKERI
+516 TVQKINDLNDRI
-528 KTAKEELEISQNNPG
+528 KTAKEELDISQNNPG

-555 IKELDEE
+555 IKELEEE
-562 KKLFDNQLQEQENL
+562 KKLFDNELQEKENL
-576 LETLSKD
+576 LEQLSKE

-590 YSVVK
+590 FSVVK
-595 EELIRKE
+595 EDLIRKE
-602 SEISNYT
+602 SEISNFN
-609 NNLNQLA
+609 NNLQQLIN
-616 LSCREK
+616 SCREK
-622 INVDLMNLENE
+622 INVDLLNLENE
-633 IEKFKKDEELESAE
+633 IEKLKKDEDLETAE
-647 KRVIRLVSE
+647 KRVMRLVAE

-670 YSKLREKVNETIKD
+670 YTKLREKVNDTIKD

-696 EAINKIN
+696 DAINKIN
-703 KEGVSRLRDAFK
+703 KEGVSRLRDAFQ

-728 FGGGKAYLKLI
+728 FGGGKAYLKLV

-811 MVEEIQ
+811 MVEEISQ
-817 KKVQTKFI
+817 KVQTKFI
-825 VITHNRMTM
+825 IITHNRMTM

-861 VKFAADAE
+861 IQYAE

>member
-1 MLSLD
+1 LLSLD

-11 GFKSFVEPTDFE
+11 GFKSFVEPTEFE
-23 VKNGLTGI
+23 IKTGLTGI

-62 IDDLIFNGTDTRPS
+62 IDDLIFNGTDNRPS

-81 VGLFINLDGS
+81 VGLFVNIDGS
-91 ELENKYQSKQIE
+91 DLENKFESKSLE
-103 ISRKIHRGE
+103 IARKIWRGE
-112 GSSSYINGKEVRL
+112 GTNSYINGKEVRL

-178 HDSELRLKGAN
+178 HDSELRLKAAT

-223 SLIKNAEASVFYV
+223 TLIKNAEASVFFV
-236 KRNNLQK
+236 KRNQIQTILQK
-243 IIKTLNE
+243 LESEKNEIKI
-250 DKNKIQIRLAEF
+250 KLADF
-262 QGDVSLKD
+262 QGDVSSQD
-270 QAYEDLK
+270 QAFEDLK
-277 VRIPPMREK
+277 VKIPPMREK

-293 LERLN
+293 LDRLN
-298 MTVDNLKQEELR
+298 MTVENLKQEELR
-310 FEEHKVN
+310 FEEHKTN
-317 LEHRVNQLE
+317 LEHRVKQLQQ
-326 TDLGVEDQQHK
+326 DLEVENKQNNDTKAKIQ
-337 ETNIKI
+337 EITN
-343 TEINKEIEELS
+343 EINDLS

-360 VSDNNIGQSDKSLL
+360 NPEKTIGQSDRSLL
-374 NNISFDK
+374 NNISFEK
-381 KYENAVAAIFGKEL
+381 EYENSVAAIFGKEL
-395 LASLDKDEVFYWTEN
+395 LASLDKDDVFYWSEN
-410 ILNVQNASFSFECK
+410 TVEEVKSSFNFPCIVASEI
-424 LASDL
+424 
-429 IKSPQRIINKL
+429 IKAPDRISNKL
-440 NNVAI
+440 KNVAI
-445 VENKVEGHENHKN
+445 IEDLSKGYEFHKN
-458 LKVGQ
+458 LKPGQ
-463 AIVDIEGNLWRWDG
+463 AIVDKEGNLWRWDG
-477 LFISSS
+477 LFVSSS
-483 YESNISSILSELKE
+483 YEANISSILSELKE

-506 VVEWQRILEI
+506 ILEWERISEI
-516 TDQKIHDLKERI
+516 TVQKINDLNDRI
-528 KTAKEELEISQNNPG
+528 KTAKEELDISQNNPG

-555 IKELDEE
+555 IKELEEE
-562 KKLFDNQLQEQENL
+562 KKLFDNELQEKENL
-576 LETLSKD
+576 LEQLSKE

-590 YSVVK
+590 FSVVK
-595 EELIRKE
+595 EDLIRKE
-602 SEISNYT
+602 SEISNFN
-609 NNLNQLA
+609 NNLQQLIN
-616 LSCREK
+616 LCREK
-622 INVDLMNLENE
+622 INVDLLNLENE
-633 IEKFKKDEELESAE
+633 IEKLKKDEDLETAE
-647 KRVIRLVSE
+647 KRVMRLVAE

-670 YSKLREKVNETIKD
+670 YTKLREKVNDTIKD

-696 EAINKIN
+696 DAINKIN
-703 KEGVSRLRDAFK
+703 KEGVSRLRDAFQ

-728 FGGGKAYLKLI
+728 FGGGKAYLKLV

-811 MVEEIQ
+811 MVEEISQ
-817 KKVQTKFI
+817 KVQTKFI
-825 VITHNRMTM
+825 IITHNRMTM

-861 VKFAADAE
+861 IQYAE